1 MGWSNRLWDSSGMAQ
16 VDKQVGSAIRQF
28 LLQCMTPKDFE
39 NITNRTLYI
48 FSDAS
53 QSGYGQ
59 CSYVRSVN
67 DRDLRHLSRNWE
79 VKNHTTD
86 VHLDFKT

>member
-1 MGWSNRLWDSSGMAQ
+1 MAE
-16 VDKQVGSAIRQF
+16 VDKQVDSAIRQF

-53 QSGYGQ
+53 QSGYCQ

-67 DRDLRHLSRNWE
+67 DSRNWE

>member
-1 MGWSNRLWDSSGMAQ
+1 MAQ

-28 LLQCMTPKDFE
+28 LLQCMMPKDFE

-67 DRDLRHLSRNWE
+67 DRDLRHCCLVIGKLRITPLMFILISRLN
-79 VKNHTTD
+79 
-86 VHLDFKT
+86 